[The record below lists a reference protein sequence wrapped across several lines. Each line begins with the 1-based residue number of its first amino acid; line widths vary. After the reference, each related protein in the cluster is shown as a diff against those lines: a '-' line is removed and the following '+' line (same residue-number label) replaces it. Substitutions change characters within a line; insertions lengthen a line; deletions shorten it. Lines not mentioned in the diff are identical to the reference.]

1 MSIKCYSDTHMFWSL
16 SVGIP
21 MIVFWVFGAPL
32 LVLFILTKNR
42 NNLQEPYMKRY
53 FLVLYQGLKKKTY
66 YWEFVNT
73 LRKIL
78 MPALSVVLATF
89 PAFYRAMVAI
99 IILVI
104 LFRIQQYLHPYKM
117 EENNQI
123 EMLAVITGLV
133 TLFGAIIF
141 IDTDSE
147 TDVEFL
153 KLFSLIVII
162 LVNSY
167 FILRWLHLLLYA
179 FRYKH
184 GALLTAR
191 KILGIALFRNK
202 DQ

>member
-1 MSIKCYSDTHMFWSL
+1 
-16 SVGIP
+16 

-73 LRKIL
+73 LRKML